1 MLKNILSVS
10 GKPGLYRKIGENAR
24 AIIVESLQ
32 DGKRTIVHANARTN
46 PLADIALYATPQDVP
61 LKTVF
66 KRVFERENG
75 GATIARDETDARV
88 AEYMSEIVPEYDRQ
102 KVYLSDMKKVL
113 QWYNILQEKG
123 LLHFEEEEEERAT
136 KDQQEKA
143 ADE

>member
-10 GKPGLYRKIGENAR
+10 GKPGLYRKIGESAR

-46 PLADIALYATPQDVP
+46 PLADIALYAAPKDVP

-66 KRVFERENG
+66 KRIFERENG
-75 GATIARDETDARV
+75 GTTIARDETDARV
-88 AEYMSEIVPEYDRQ
+88 TEYMSEIVPEYDRQ

-123 LLHFEEEEEERAT
+123 LLHFEEEENTT
-136 KDQQEKA
+136 KEQQE
-143 ADE
+143 ADK